1 MARALQLAARGLAT
15 TTPNPRVGCV
25 VVREGKIIGEGWHV
39 RAGEPHAEINALQHA
54 AEAAR
59 GATAYVTLEPCNHH
73 GRTPPCV
80 DALLAAG
87 VSRVVVAMQDPN
99 PLVGGRGL
107 ARLAAAG
114 VAVETGLMESAARE
128 LNLGFVSRMTR
139 GRPWVRLKVA
149 ASLDGKTALESGES
163 QWITGADAR
172 RDGHAWRARSCA
184 ILTGAG
190 TVLDDNPALTV
201 RHVACERVPLRVVA
215 DSDLNTPTDARL
227 FDGAGPVLVF
237 HASTDAADA
246 GREAALQAVGAQTI
260 ACPNDAGKVDLP
272 QMLVELAARGV
283 NELLVEGGARLN
295 GALLAAG
302 CVDELLIYL
311 APTLLGTQARGMFD
325 LPALQDLS
333 ERRELAIHEMRA
345 LGRDLRIL
353 ARLS

>member
-1 MARALQLAARGLAT
+1 MARALQLAARGVNT

-25 VVREGKIIGEGWHV
+25 LVREGKIIGEGWHV

-87 VSRVVVAMQDPN
+87 VSRVVAAMKDPN
-99 PLVGGRGL
+99 PVVGGRGL

-114 VAVETGLMESAARE
+114 LTVEAGLLESAARE

-163 QWITGADAR
+163 QWITGVDAR

-190 TVLDDNPALTV
+190 TVRDDDPALTV
-201 RHVACERVPLRVVA
+201 REMACERVPLRVVA
-215 DSDLNTPTDARL
+215 DSGLNTPTDARL

-237 HASTDAADA
+237 HASTDATRAA
-246 GREAALQAVGAQTI
+246 GLKAVGAQTI
-260 ACPNDAGKVDLP
+260 ACPNDAGKVDLS
-272 QMLVELAARGV
+272 QMLAELATRGI

-325 LPALQDLS
+325 LPALQHLS
-333 ERRELAIHEMRA
+333 ERREVVIHEMRT

>member
-1 MARALQLAARGLAT
+1 MARALQLAARGLTT

-54 AEAAR
+54 ADAAR

-237 HASTDAADA
+237 HASTDA

-272 QMLVELAARGV
+272 QMLAELAARGV

-333 ERRELAIHEMRA
+333 ERREVVIHEMRT